1 MNKEIEMEP
10 KNIMFETMPV
20 NRLFFKCAVPNMISM
35 AVISLYT
42 IADGI
47 FVGHFIGAEAL
58 AAVNIVMPVIMISF
72 ALSDMI
78 AIGSSVQIAI
88 RLGKKKEK
96 EACVIFS
103 VCTALIVMIACVMG
117 LAGFFGAGGI
127 LALMGA
133 DGEVTSLAEE
143 YIRVY
148 AVFAPLIMVYF
159 AVDNYLRI
167 CGCVRYSMAINVSTA
182 LLNIVLDFVFIGV
195 LGWGVWSAAF
205 ATCIGLTA
213 GTVMGYAP
221 FIRKKLPLRFTRGR
235 AGRGALLNIV
245 YNGSSEFF
253 SNIAGSVLMI
263 IFNSVLLRLS
273 GSLAVAAF
281 SVVMYIDS
289 VVISALYG
297 ITDSMQPAIS
307 YCYGAGLKH
316 RMMAVE
322 KRVLAACAVICL
334 LTFIVMRTGGEYLM
348 SLFIK
353 EDDDMLLAMSTRAM
367 ELFSFTYFICWIGQ
381 SMSEFFTAVNRPGIS
396 LTISMGR
403 SLFYPSLMMFI
414 LVSHMGLDGVWL
426 TSPFAGILT
435 AVTATCFFIRFL
447 RREYLYL

>member
-1 MNKEIEMEP
+1 MEP

-195 LGWGVWSAAF
+195 LAGCGVWVRGVCHLYRSDRGNSDGIRAVYTQKNF
-205 ATCIGLTA
+205 RSGL
-213 GTVMGYAP
+213 
-221 FIRKKLPLRFTRGR
+221 
-235 AGRGALLNIV
+235 RGA
-245 YNGSSEFF
+245 EP
-253 SNIAGSVLMI
+253 
-263 IFNSVLLRLS
+263 
-273 GSLAVAAF
+273 
-281 SVVMYIDS
+281 D
-289 VVISALYG
+289 
-297 ITDSMQPAIS
+297 
-307 YCYGAGLKH
+307 
-316 RMMAVE
+316 
-322 KRVLAACAVICL
+322 
-334 LTFIVMRTGGEYLM
+334 GE
-348 SLFIK
+348 
-353 EDDDMLLAMSTRAM
+353 
-367 ELFSFTYFICWIGQ
+367 
-381 SMSEFFTAVNRPGIS
+381 
-396 LTISMGR
+396 
-403 SLFYPSLMMFI
+403 
-414 LVSHMGLDGVWL
+414 
-426 TSPFAGILT
+426 
-435 AVTATCFFIRFL
+435 RF
-447 RREYLYL
+447 